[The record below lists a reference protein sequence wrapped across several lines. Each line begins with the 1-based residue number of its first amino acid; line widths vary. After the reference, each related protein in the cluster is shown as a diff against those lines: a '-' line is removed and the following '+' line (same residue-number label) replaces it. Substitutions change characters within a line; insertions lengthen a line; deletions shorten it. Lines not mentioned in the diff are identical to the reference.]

1 MSLDAEVGANVELG
15 SFSLAAIAGLGA
27 TLDGIH
33 HELKRLRNLEEA
45 YQFGAVKVRL
55 SNSGSSDSAGDN
67 LEIGLGGPAYG
78 RLWQVNSVVIG
89 GNLWTSTVGGT
100 ALLYVAATKMATPPL
115 TEVVDEAGSLP
126 TVGQYSTG
134 QIIVRHP
141 SHLRIVILSPT
152 ASTAYAAGGWATD
165 LPDNRAPIEVER

>member
-33 HELKRLRNLEEA
+33 TELKRLRNLEEA

-55 SNSGSSDSAGDN
+55 SNSASSDAAGDN
-67 LEIGLGGPAYG
+67 LEIGLGGPTYG
-78 RLWQVNSVVIG
+78 RLWQVNSLVVG
-89 GNLWTSTVGGT
+89 GNLWTSTVAGT
-100 ALLYVAATKMATPPL
+100 ALVYVAPTKISTPPL

-126 TVGQYSTG
+126 SVAQYSTG

-141 SHLRIVILSPT
+141 GHLRIVILSPT
-152 ASTAYAAGGWATD
+152 ASTPYAAGGWATD
-165 LPDNRAPIEVER
+165 LPDNRAPIEVDR